1 MRKKLS
7 LESLSVDSFATTAN
21 TEAKRGTVR
30 AAADDCTCN
39 YSCLCRTAAYYCAT
53 VMATVVS
60 CTYTANVS
68 CDYDTNADSCG
79 CSAASACDSYPVCID
94 TETC

>member
-7 LESLSVDSFATTAN
+7 LESLSVDSFATTADA
-21 TEAKRGTVR
+21 EPGRGTVR
-30 AAADDCTCN
+30 AAADDCTCL

-60 CTYTANVS
+60 CNYTVNVS
-68 CDYDTNADSCG
+68 CEYDTNADSCFCTQAG
-79 CSAASACDSYPVCID
+79 CDSYPVCMD